1 MARRKVTPSPVQ
13 GGVRRRRNK
22 QPNVTQTSGTSS
34 IIKYSALGS
43 TVTSDVNGE
52 AWYHRLY
59 IPGFGGGLTQTV
71 GSSIVS
77 YYSTAKFQAGT
88 TLRWE
93 PSVSFSTSGRVYVGF
108 TDNPEVI
115 EALRILTGSNAVNA
129 VKGLGDVISFPV
141 WQETDVP
148 FSPRMRRKMFDT
160 NQTAVTGADT
170 LDRCCQTAMFLAIDG
185 MPVTTRAGSVWFH
198 DNVAVEGMTSVVT

>member
-1 MARRKVTPSPVQ
+1 MPSPVQ

-34 IIKYSALGS
+34 VIKYSALGS

-52 AWYHRLY
+52 AWYHRMY
-59 IPGFGGGLTQTV
+59 IPGSFGGLTQTV
-71 GSSIVS
+71 GTAIVG

-108 TDNPEVI
+108 TDNPEMI
-115 EALRILTGSNAVNA
+115 EAMRVLTGGNAVNA

-141 WQETDVP
+141 WQETDIP

-160 NQTAVTGADT
+160 NQAAITGVDV
-170 LDRCCQTAMFLAIDG
+170 LDRTCQTAMFLAIDG
-185 MPVTTRAGSVWFH
+185 MPASTRAGSVWFH
-198 DNVAVEGMTSVVT
+198 DNVAVEGMSSIET

>member
-1 MARRKVTPSPVQ
+1 MARRKVMPSPVQ

-34 IIKYSALGS
+34 VIKYSALGS

-52 AWYHRLY
+52 AWYHRMY
-59 IPGFGGGLTQTV
+59 IPGSFGGLTQTV
-71 GSSIVS
+71 GTAIVG

-108 TDNPEVI
+108 TDNPEMI
-115 EALRILTGSNAVNA
+115 EAMRVLTGGNAVNA

-141 WQETDVP
+141 WQETDIP

-160 NQTAVTGADT
+160 NQAAITGVDV
-170 LDRCCQTAMFLAIDG
+170 LDRTCQTAMFLAIDG
-185 MPVTTRAGSVWFH
+185 MPASTRAGSVWFH
-198 DNVAVEGMTSVVT
+198 DNVAVEGMSSIET

>member
-1 MARRKVTPSPVQ
+1 MARRKVMPSPVQ

-34 IIKYSALGS
+34 VIKYSALGS

-52 AWYHRLY
+52 AWYHRMY
-59 IPGFGGGLTQTV
+59 IPGSFGGLTQTV
-71 GSSIVS
+71 GTAIVG

-108 TDNPEVI
+108 TDNPEMI
-115 EALRILTGSNAVNA
+115 EALRVLTGGNAVNA

-141 WQETDVP
+141 WQETDIP
-148 FSPRMRRKMFDT
+148 FSTRMRRKMFDT
-160 NQTAVTGADT
+160 NQAAITGVDV
-170 LDRCCQTAMFLAIDG
+170 LDRTCQTAMFLAIDG
-185 MPVTTRAGSVWFH
+185 MPASTRAGSVWFH
-198 DNVAVEGMTSVVT
+198 DNVAVEGMSSIET